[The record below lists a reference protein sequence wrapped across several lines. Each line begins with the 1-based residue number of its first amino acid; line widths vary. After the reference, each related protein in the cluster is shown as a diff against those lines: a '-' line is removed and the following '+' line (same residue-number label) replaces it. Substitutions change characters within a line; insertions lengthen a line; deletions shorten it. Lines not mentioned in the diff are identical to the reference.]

1 MTSWADLA
9 AIKRTVGLAPLLHR
23 YQVELRRSGRDQ
35 YRGCCPIH
43 RGEGREAFHAN
54 LTRNIFHCFS
64 CGADGIVLDSVAAME
79 GCTLREPAPAAA
91 GGNGHLGRSAA
102 DALRRKVTGYEKRT
116 MPSPLGFQLRGVD
129 GAHPCLTPRGI
140 DHRTAEEFE
149 VGFCVG
155 PGLFC
160 GRLALPIHNKRGEL
174 VASCG
179 RTLDGTE
186 PRCRFP
192 PGFTKSEILFN
203 LLRAAAAREP
213 TVLVVEG
220 FFDCLKMH
228 QAGIRSVL
236 ALMGAALY
244 ESQQPALEQFRRVI
258 LMLDGDAAGRRAGA
272 NIAARLQPRCSVW
285 VIQLAAYT
293 QPDQLPAETTR
304 HVLEVHTT
312 TPQYCAA
319 LGQAR

>member
-1 MTSWADLA
+1 
-9 AIKRTVGLAPLLHR
+9 
-23 YQVELRRSGRDQ
+23 
-35 YRGCCPIH
+35 
-43 RGEGREAFHAN
+43 
-54 LTRNIFHCFS
+54 
-64 CGADGIVLDSVAAME
+64 
-79 GCTLREPAPAAA
+79 
-91 GGNGHLGRSAA
+91 
-102 DALRRKVTGYEKRT
+102 
-116 MPSPLGFQLRGVD
+116 
-129 GAHPCLTPRGI
+129 
-140 DHRTAEEFE
+140 
-149 VGFCVG
+149 
-155 PGLFC
+155 
-160 GRLALPIHNKRGEL
+160 
-174 VASCG
+174 
-179 RTLDGTE
+179 
-186 PRCRFP
+186 
-192 PGFTKSEILFN
+192 LFN
-203 LLRAAAAREP
+203 LLRAAAASEP

-220 FFDCLKMH
+220 FFDCLKVH
-228 QAGIRSVL
+228 QAGIRSVV